1 MLFSGICSCQSLI
14 AHTTQFVQPGYY
26 YLKNG
31 SGSGK
36 LENGGSYVALVDNNN
51 RKDFTIIIETMVW
64 TGVYCSIPVV
74 YVIPIDS

>member
-51 RKDFTIIIETMVW
+51 RKDFTIIIETMYIACYIVSLNMV
-64 TGVYCSIPVV
+64 TALLE
-74 YVIPIDS
+74 